1 MTKKRQLRN
10 EEAPGAVT
18 PGASK
23 SDLPDQR
30 KADMTNYTTAI
41 ESSQLPVI
49 AGHEIAIDEHGRF
62 NLNAIHKA
70 SGEGKSKAPSTW
82 TVTKQAKELVQAV
95 ADQTK
100 NSGFDPI
107 ESIRGGRAPGTFAHE
122 LLAVSYAGWI
132 SPRFQ
137 LQVNQ
142 VFLDYRMGKLRVAEG
157 ESQKALPSPLTP
169 DHQRGI
175 QKAVARRAQA
185 LPKGLQRLAY
195 SRLYSHLKDRCG
207 VAKYDQ
213 IPDEQYTQA
222 LAAVETCE
230 LEGEWMPV
238 PEEST
243 SRLDIHYPLERW
255 SEINSGLA
263 YAWKH
268 QPPLGCKGRQAR
280 FVWPE
285 HVSGDPAHSVSPT
298 LMLLGDL
305 VAAGYDVGACRAEVQ
320 AMRSMLDDLSSV
332 HSRIQE
338 ALGRQISY
346 PVIFSH

>member
-1 MTKKRQLRN
+1 MTHSN
-10 EEAPGAVT
+10 
-18 PGASK
+18 
-23 SDLPDQR
+23 
-30 KADMTNYTTAI
+30 TAT

-100 NSGFDPI
+100 DSGFDPI

-142 VFLDYRMGKLRVAEG
+142 VFLDYRMGKLAYGQNDQTPKRIGKTTTQDRAPLKQLVNTIVDARTRRGHPSDYSSAWREING
-157 ESQKALPSPLTP
+157 YLGLESIQDATHEQIEL
-169 DHQRGI
+169 GI
-175 QKAVARRAQA
+175 TFAR
-185 LPKGLQRLAY
+185 K
-195 SRLYSHLKDRCG
+195 
-207 VAKYDQ
+207 V
-213 IPDEQYTQA
+213 
-222 LAAVETCE
+222 
-230 LEGEWMPV
+230 LEGELCSPQAALPDQGV
-238 PEEST
+238 S
-243 SRLDIHYPLERW
+243 LDIHYPLERW

-280 FVWPE
+280 FVRPE

-298 LMLLGDL
+298 LMLLGEL

-332 HSRIQE
+332 NSRIQE

>member
-1 MTKKRQLRN
+1 MNDSSTGVVTVPFNGNDLYLIEHEGQPYTPMKPIVDGMGLDWRGQQAKIKANQRRWATMEISSIVAADGKKRSMICIPLRKL
-10 EEAPGAVT
+10 PGW
-18 PGASK
+18 
-23 SDLPDQR
+23 L
-30 KADMTNYTTAI
+30 MTIMPNKVKNPAI
-41 ESSQLPVI
+41 REKVEQYQDECDDVLWSYWTKGV
-49 AGHEIAIDEHGRF
+49 AI
-62 NLNAIHKA
+62 N
-70 SGEGKSKAPSTW
+70 
-82 TVTKQAKELVQAV
+82 
-95 ADQTK
+95 
-100 NSGFDPI
+100 
-107 ESIRGGRAPGTFAHE
+107 
-122 LLAVSYAGWI
+122 
-132 SPRFQ
+132 PRI
-137 LQVNQ
+137 
-142 VFLDYRMGKLRVAEG
+142 
-157 ESQKALPSPLTP
+157 PLTP

-195 SRLYSHLKDRCG
+195 SRLYSHLKDRFD

-222 LAAVETCE
+222 LAAIETCE
-230 LEGEWMPV
+230 LEGEWMPA

-298 LMLLGDL
+298 LMLLGEL